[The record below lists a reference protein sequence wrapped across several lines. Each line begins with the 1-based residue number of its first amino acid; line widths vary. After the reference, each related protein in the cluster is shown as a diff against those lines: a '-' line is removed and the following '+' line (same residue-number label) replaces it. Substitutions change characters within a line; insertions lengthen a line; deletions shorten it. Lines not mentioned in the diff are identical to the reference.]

1 MLYRKIQ
8 TYIERHLTSGSDKIL
23 IVDGARQTGKSYIIR
38 HVGKQLFANY
48 IELNMEEDALG
59 DRLFAD
65 VRTKEDFYLSVSVVA
80 GDRMG
85 GKDDTL
91 VFIDEIQRYDHLL
104 TLLKFLREDNR
115 FTYIASGSLLG
126 VTLRL
131 TPSVPLGSIDIQN
144 MYPLDFEEYL
154 IACGVGREFIDAMR
168 MRYELRKPL
177 PDAMHLK
184 MMNLLRKYLLCGGL
198 PDAVNTFIGEQNI
211 VKVREIQ
218 RQIKHLYQVDASR
231 YEDIRGRLKIQRIY
245 EMIPSNL
252 ENKKKRVVAKNV
264 EGITGKRMAD
274 YQDEF
279 DYLISS
285 GIALEVKAVSK
296 PAYPLVQNSGK
307 NLLKLYMNDV
317 GLFTATLYNNNI
329 QPVMNDAASVN
340 LGAVY
345 ETLVAQEL
353 KAHGLKLFYFDS
365 KKSGEVD
372 YIIDDSQHLSVMPI
386 EVKSGRDYK
395 THSALCN
402 LLSVEEYGIKNAFV
416 LSNEQNVWTE
426 RGITYM
432 PIYYVMFIGGS

>member
-198 PDAVNTFIGEQNI
+198 PDAVNTFIEEQNI

-296 PAYPLVQNSGK
+296 PAYPLLQNSGK

-372 YIIDDSQHLSVMPI
+372 YIIDDSRHLSVMPI

-416 LSNEQNVWTE
+416 LSNEQKVWTE

-432 PIYYVMFIGGS
+432 PIYYVMFLGGS

>member
-8 TYIERHLTSGSDKIL
+8 TYIERHLTSSSDKIL

-154 IACGVGREFIDAMR
+154 IAYGVGREFIDAMR

-198 PDAVNTFIGEQNI
+198 PDAVNTFIEEQNI

-416 LSNEQNVWTE
+416 LSNEQKVWTE

>member
-8 TYIERHLTSGSDKIL
+8 TYIERHLTSSSDKIL

-80 GDRMG
+80 GNRMG

-198 PDAVNTFIGEQNI
+198 PDAVNTFIEEQNI

-416 LSNEQNVWTE
+416 LSNEQKVWTE

>member
-131 TPSVPLGSIDIQN
+131 TPSVPLGSIDIHN

-168 MRYELRKPL
+168 IRYELRKPL

-198 PDAVNTFIGEQNI
+198 PDAVNTFIEEQNI

-372 YIIDDSQHLSVMPI
+372 YIIDDSRHLSVMPI

-416 LSNEQNVWTE
+416 LSNEQKVWTE